1 MGRIKYMLWGR
12 GEEYFAG
19 SKSRVNL
26 GIPIHLILDQ
36 FRNNLLNEGIKSLP
50 YLNNALSLFYLLI
63 SDKTLKNL
71 I

>member
-1 MGRIKYMLWGR
+1 MWRNKNVMGRIKYMLWGR

-36 FRNNLLNEGIKSLP
+36 FRNNLLNEGIKSFP
-50 YLNNALSLFYLLI
+50 
-63 SDKTLKNL
+63 
-71 I
+71 